1 MTIAPSAAAA
11 LRCSAWAR
19 AAGLDPIGSAGS
31 YRGFL
36 LIEMPLPWPRDV
48 AEIPAIAALSD
59 LVAGAGL
66 RVQALIPQGSRRRVV
81 AYINPIADGF
91 AGYGRA
97 EAEYG
102 ADLTGAVAALLAAPG
117 QGPTDGGRDLLVC
130 THGRRDVC
138 CGSRGTELS
147 SQLGQTPLP
156 DGVRPWRT
164 SHTGGHRFAPTFIVL
179 PEGTAWAHADADLV
193 DRVLRRRGDAAEV
206 ADHYRGCAGLAG
218 PAVQALEREVL
229 RQAGWAVLGSRRRS
243 TTGADGHTQ
252 LVVEH
257 SDGAADVW
265 EGFVEPGRRMP
276 VPDCGRPIE
285 EARKSETEWVVRD
298 VRRR

>member
-1 MTIAPSAAAA
+1 VTIAARATAA

-31 YRGFL
+31 YHGFL
-36 LIEMPLPWPRDV
+36 LIEMPLPWPRDIG
-48 AEIPAIAALSD
+48 EIPAIAALRD
-59 LVAGAGL
+59 VVADAGL
-66 RVQALIPQGSRRRVV
+66 RVQALIPEGSRRRVI
-81 AYINPIADGF
+81 AYVNPTADGF
-91 AGYGRA
+91 SGYSRA

-102 ADLTGAVAALLAAPG
+102 SDLARAVTTVLGEATQGSADA
-117 QGPTDGGRDLLVC
+117 GRDLLVC

-138 CGSRGTELS
+138 CGSLGTDLS

-179 PEGTAWAHADADLV
+179 PEGTAWAYADADLV

-243 TTGADGHTQ
+243 TTGEDGRTQ
-252 LVVEH
+252 LIVER
-257 SDGAADVW
+257 SDGATDVW
-265 EGFVEPGRRMP
+265 EGLVEPGRRMP
-276 VPDCGRPIE
+276 VPDCGRPIA
-285 EARKSETEWVVRD
+285 EAGKSETEWVVRD